1 LNDAFLKMRQQQ
13 EKARTEGQRLT
24 AEKAYTAEGSSSGA
38 TAFNEQYR
46 KLKESRDAHA
56 RSPNAWSAKYQNIIK
71 QKQSEMDVLRQRYEA
86 SQQAD
91 QSTVSG
97 RLQKELGGG
106 MDAQSR
112 DIIRGAQFGESV
124 LGEEGLGRLGRDE
137 TMEAME
143 AQAAELA
150 KGFSS
155 EEMLARKEKGIE
167 GIQGSVA
174 SQSRAAQAALA
185 RSGVKGQAAG
195 AQLGNIAM
203 SGIQARGNLER
214 DLMIANREAQMQGLD
229 VQRGLRQEA
238 IAAEKFDLSQAAK
251 EKKMVLASGLGMA
264 GLGATERGAKLSAD
278 AAVAAS
284 KQSSGGGGGTTFV
297 CSALK
302 RTGRMNAF
310 ETKTMLSLMLFAVI
324 KYTKFLAWYFREAP
338 ELANHIENTCTDM
351 ELNSIKKNTVTEVMK
366 LMSEEGM
373 HQGAQK
379 YIKEII
385 TLAEKYDYPIK
396 DGLNKSSL
404 LNTILY
410 MPSLFTLKSTWRWIY
425 NFGKLKLSLRYKRF
439 VRKYRKVKA

>member
-1 LNDAFLKMRQQQ
+1 M
-13 EKARTEGQRLT
+13 
-24 AEKAYTAEGSSSGA
+24 AEKKSSGA
-38 TAFNEQYR
+38 GDAAYKEQLA
-46 KLKESRDAHA
+46 KLTKSRDDHA
-56 RSPNAWSAKYQNIIK
+56 AYLKDPKWGRFTGAWKGYSDRRAAYQAGVDKYQGEIDTLTANYESA
-71 QKQSEMDVLRQRYEA
+71 QK
-86 SQQAD
+86 AD

-97 RLQKELGGG
+97 RIRKALGGG
-106 MDAQSR
+106 ITDQDK
-112 DIIRGAQFGESV
+112 DIIRGSQFGEAV

-203 SGIQARGNLER
+203 SGVQARGNLER
-214 DLMIANREAQMQGLD
+214 DLMIANREAQVQGLAA
-229 VQRGLRQEA
+229 QRGVHQEA
-238 IAAEKFDLSQAAK
+238 LANTKFDLSQAAK
-251 EKKMVLASGLGMA
+251 EKKMVLASGLGIA
-264 GLGATERGAKLSAD
+264 GLGASERGAKLSAD
-278 AAVAAS
+278 AAIAAS
-284 KQSSGGGGGTTFV
+284 KQSSGGGGQTTFV

-410 MPSLFTLKSTWRWIY
+410 MPSLFTLKSTWKWIY
-425 NFGKLKLSLRYKRF
+425 NFGKLKLALRYKRF

>member
-1 LNDAFLKMRQQQ
+1 M
-13 EKARTEGQRLT
+13 
-24 AEKAYTAEGSSSGA
+24 AEKKSSGA
-38 TAFNEQYR
+38 GDAAYKEQLA
-46 KLKESRDAHA
+46 KLTKSRDDHA
-56 RSPNAWSAKYQNIIK
+56 AYLKDPKWGRFTGAWKGHSDRRAAYQAGVDKYQGEIDTLTANYESA
-71 QKQSEMDVLRQRYEA
+71 QK
-86 SQQAD
+86 AD

-97 RLQKELGGG
+97 RIRKALGGG
-106 MDAQSR
+106 ITDQDK
-112 DIIRGAQFGESV
+112 DIIRGSQFGEAV
-124 LGEEGLGRLGRDE
+124 LGKEGLGRIGRDE

-203 SGIQARGNLER
+203 SGVQARGNLER
-214 DLMIANREAQMQGLD
+214 DLMIANREAQIQGLD
-229 VQRGLRQEA
+229 AQRGVHQEA
-238 IAAEKFDLSQAAK
+238 LANTKFDLSQAAK
-251 EKKMVLASGLGMA
+251 EKKMVLASGMGTA
-264 GLGATERGAKLSAD
+264 ALGATERGAKLSAD

-366 LMSEEGM
+366 LMSEDGM

-425 NFGKLKLSLRYKRF
+425 NFGKLKLALRYKRF